1 MQLDDNYTLES
12 SEQQWTLKYSKTSI
26 GEDGKEK
33 NSKREYF
40 FTRLS
45 DALNSYI
52 DKKLKASENIEDAI
66 KIILSSL
73 IELNKKG
80 FSLNK

>member
-12 SEQQWTLKYSKTSI
+12 SEQQWTLRYSKSSTN
-26 GEDGKEK
+26 DKGKET

-40 FTRLS
+40 YNTLS
-45 DALNSYI
+45 GALNAYI
-52 DKKLKASENIEDAI
+52 DKKMKACENVEDVI
-66 KIILSSL
+66 KTILNSL